1 MIDEV
6 STHTMPLAALK
17 QTCAEVTDVHID
29 VQTHI
34 MLRAALTTKRLY
46 VSTSVTQSRFR
57 MQKAHSNLDD
67 AVHRMISQCLRR
79 AITSPTQRWRLCGTA
94 SFCLLKN
101 APPSLPKK
109 RLSQPPPLPPPQN
122 GYKKAAIV
130 GGRKDTYGHKI
141 CQNRCENHREH
152 R

>member
-1 MIDEV
+1 MKKYTVIV
-6 STHTMPLAALK
+6 SAILAVMLISCATSSKESPDQRAIAAGVKAWNDL
-17 QTCAEVTDVHID
+17 AEVEV
-29 VQTHI
+29 
-34 MLRAALTTKRLY
+34 
-46 VSTSVTQSRFR
+46 
-57 MQKAHSNLDD
+57 
-67 AVHRMISQCLRR
+67 
-79 AITSPTQRWRLCGTA
+79 CGTA